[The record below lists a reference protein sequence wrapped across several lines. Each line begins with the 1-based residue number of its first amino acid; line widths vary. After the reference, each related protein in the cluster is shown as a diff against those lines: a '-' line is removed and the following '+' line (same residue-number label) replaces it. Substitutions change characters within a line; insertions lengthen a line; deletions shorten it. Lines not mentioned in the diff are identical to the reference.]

1 MPYNKDNTTIIKV
14 DIQQDI
20 PDSVI
25 FDLINKYP
33 LYWNLKLTLEYN
45 NEYYYI
51 DVDTKETTA
60 TVTVTEGKE
69 VMQLCT

>member
-1 MPYNKDNTTIIKV
+1 MLYNKDNTTIIKI

-25 FDLINKYP
+25 FDFINKYP

-60 TVTVTEGKE
+60 TVTVTKE
-69 VMQLCT
+69 LEVK